1 MFGMFE
7 EPQIGLPGSNRLWKD
22 QLQMSGLVHNIEPVT
37 AGLLIGAA
45 ALKIGAGLWQ
55 GHNKAKAEK
64 QQHEARKKHTK
75 KQHKLNTTRWN
86 YSKQKLKNQYSYL
99 KEGVGIQRENSE
111 AEAVYKDSINLRAWN
126 HELQIKELQYEGKLQ
141 QFAKSEEL
149 FHEQVNINA
158 TSAKMAVE
166 KEYERLAN
174 IEKEKSF
181 EFQDLHIQA
190 LLKSDSLKARGVM
203 GRSAD
208 KSAQA
213 VKAAHGRNTAILV
226 EALTSNRRDL
236 ISTLEEVALDQRTA
250 DMAAFAQKMLKPSR
264 LPHRPK
270 PLKTPR
276 RVFQDPRKPSKYD
289 YGPKPVKGF
298 VAPDTSGTTRLNSY
312 INAGSDVIGFAAG
325 GVTNTSGSLG
335 WSSSQAVSTAQ
346 GSGFYY

>member
-1 MFGMFE
+1 MFE

-22 QLQMSGLVHNIEPVT
+22 QLQMSGLVHNIELVT
-37 AGLLIGAA
+37 GLMIGAA

-64 QQHEARKKHTK
+64 EQHEAKKKHVK
-75 KQHKLNTTRWN
+75 KQHKLNTKRWE

-99 KEGVGIQRENSE
+99 KEGVAIQREN
-111 AEAVYKDSINLRAWN
+111 AEAAAIYKDRINLRAWN
-126 HELQIKELQYEGKLQ
+126 HELQIKELQYQGKLQ

-190 LLKSDSLKARGVM
+190 LLKSDALKARGVM

-208 KSAQA
+208 KSVQA

-236 ISTLEEVALDQRTA
+236 IDTLEEVALDQRTA

-270 PLKTPR
+270 PLKTPIP
-276 RVFQDPRKPSKYD
+276 VFQDPRKPNKYD
-289 YGPKPVKGF
+289 YGPKPIKGF

-312 INAGSDVIGFAAG
+312 INAATDVVSFGAG
-325 GVTNTSGSLG
+325 GVTNTGGELG
-335 WSSSQAVSTAQ
+335 FDPSQAVTTAQ
-346 GSGFYY
+346 DSGFYY